1 LTLRVLFDGKAF
13 IRHRRSGVTR
23 YLSELIHEFR
33 SHEQL
38 GVDPVTPYRWVAN
51 SHLAEGWPGY
61 TQVPLPG
68 RMRPAVLERLNS
80 RRMRRGSD
88 GADLVHHSLYE
99 EPSLEEWRAP
109 RRVCTIYDFT
119 FEHFPEFIGDW
130 SDHLAVKELFIQRC
144 DALICISQATHDDLL
159 RFHPG
164 LDKPAVVVPLGVGDE
179 FLNPQPTHIRGV
191 PDRYLLYV
199 GNRHPHKNVDLLL
212 SAFADISARQTDLH
226 LVLAGAYL
234 PAETARLQELGIADK
249 TIRLRVSD
257 RQLPS
262 LYQRAE
268 AFVFPSRYE
277 GFGLP
282 VLEAMAAGC
291 PVAISDAP
299 ALLELA
305 SDVALV
311 FDPDDRDMLVSQIE
325 RLTADRGLAESLREK
340 GRRRAEEFTWR
351 RTAELTVAAYDQ
363 ALAA

>member
-1 LTLRVLFDGKAF
+1 LTLRVLYDGKAF
-13 IRHRRSGVTR
+13 MRHHRSGVTR

-33 SHEQL
+33 GHPQL

-61 TQVPLPG
+61 TQIPLPG
-68 RMRPAVLERLNS
+68 RLRPPVLDRLNA
-80 RRMRRGSD
+80 RRIRTGSD

-99 EPSLEEWRAP
+99 VPSLETWRAP

-119 FEHFPEFIGDW
+119 FEHFPEFLGDW
-130 SDHLAVKELFIQRC
+130 SDHLAAKELFIERC
-144 DALICISQATHDDLL
+144 DALLCISQATHDDLI

-164 LDKPAVVVPLGVGDE
+164 LDKPALVVPLGVGEE
-179 FLNPQPTHIRGV
+179 FFDPEPARIRGL
-191 PDRYLLYV
+191 PERYLLYV
-199 GNRHPHKNVDLLL
+199 GNRHLHKNVDLLL
-212 SAFADISARQTDLH
+212 RAFAEIGATQPDLH

-234 PAETARLQELGIADK
+234 PAETARLQELGIADR
-249 TIRLRVSD
+249 TTRLRVSD
-257 RQLPS
+257 RQLPW
-262 LYQRAE
+262 LYRRAE

-305 SDVALV
+305 ADVALV
-311 FDPDDRDMLVSQIE
+311 FDPDDLDAIVSQIE
-325 RLTADRGLAESLREK
+325 RLTSDRALADDLREK
-340 GRRRAEEFTWR
+340 GRRRAEELTWR
-351 RTAELTVAAYDQ
+351 HTAELTAAAYGQ
-363 ALAA
+363 ALSA